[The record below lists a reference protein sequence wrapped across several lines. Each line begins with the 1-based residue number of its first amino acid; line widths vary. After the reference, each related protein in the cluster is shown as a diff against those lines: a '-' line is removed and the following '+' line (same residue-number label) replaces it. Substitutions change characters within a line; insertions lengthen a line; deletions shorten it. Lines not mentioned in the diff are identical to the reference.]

1 MNFLDWWLPR
11 VCRLCDRTIDRDLDL
26 CASCE
31 RSLPWNHWPCRRC
44 GVPLR
49 IGAAPLNALAGL
61 PGRATRDR
69 ERPLAGMN
77 ADQPPSGQPA
87 SEWNA
92 PPQREARDLC
102 GRCIDQPPP
111 MCRTLAPLL
120 FEGPV
125 RHWVH
130 AAKFGSGFGEAKL
143 LSALLARGIAS
154 SGAPLPDGLVPV
166 PLSPARLFRR
176 GHNQAVLLA
185 LPLSRRFG
193 IELHRRGMQRLGGK
207 SQRGQSRSERAAS
220 VQGAFR
226 ATRRFSG
233 RLAIVDDV
241 MTTGATA
248 AELARSLLEAGAEQV
263 EVWAAARVAQAF

>member
-31 RSLPWNHWPCRRC
+31 RSLPWNHWPCQRC
-44 GVPLR
+44 GVPL
-49 IGAAPLNALAGL
+49 
-61 PGRATRDR
+61 
-69 ERPLAGMN
+69 
-77 ADQPPSGQPA
+77 
-87 SEWNA
+87 
-92 PPQREARDLC
+92 REARDLC

-111 MCRTLAPLL
+111 MSSTLAPLL

-130 AAKFGSGFGEAKL
+130 AAKFGNGFGEAKL
-143 LSALLARGIAS
+143 LSALLARAIAS

-193 IELHRRGMQRLGGK
+193 IELHRRGIQRLGGK

-248 AELARSLLEAGAEQV
+248 AELARCLLAAGAEQV
-263 EVWAAARVAQAF
+263 EVWAAARVAADGANP

>member
-11 VCRLCDRTIDRDLDL
+11 VCRLCDRTMDRDLDL

-31 RSLPWNHWPCRRC
+31 GSLPWNHSPCWRC
-44 GVPLR
+44 GAPLR
-49 IGAAPLNALAGL
+49 IGAALRDALAEM
-61 PGRATRDR
+61 DV
-69 ERPLAGMN
+69 
-77 ADQPPSGQPA
+77 
-87 SEWNA
+87 
-92 PPQREARDLC
+92 EARRDAPLLC
-102 GRCIDQPPP
+102 SRCIDQPPP
-111 MCRTLAPLL
+111 MERTVAPLL

-130 AAKFGSGFGEAKL
+130 AVKFGNGFGEAKL
-143 LSALLARGIAS
+143 LSALLARRIG
-154 SGAPLPDGLVPV
+154 SGDAPLPDSLVPV

-193 IELHRRGMQRLGGK
+193 IALHRRGIQRLGGK
-207 SQRGQSRSERAAS
+207 SQRGQSRGERVRS
-220 VQGAFR
+220 VQGVFR
-226 ATRRFSG
+226 ATRQFSG

-248 AELARSLLEAGAEQV
+248 AELARTLLASGAEQV
-263 EVWAAARVAQAF
+263 EVWAAARVVQAL